1 MKELKFHPQ
10 YHTLLATTAADSFN
24 VFRPNLDPDDEAN
37 QIAEDMEMIEEES
50 KDVSTSS
57 EKPFKKIKPSTDVWQ
72 SSSDEEEE
80 ERRANRVAR

>member
-1 MKELKFHPQ
+1 
-10 YHTLLATTAADSFN
+10 
-24 VFRPNLDPDDEAN
+24 LDPDDEAN

-57 EKPFKKIKPSTDVWQ
+57 ENPFKKIKPSADVWQ